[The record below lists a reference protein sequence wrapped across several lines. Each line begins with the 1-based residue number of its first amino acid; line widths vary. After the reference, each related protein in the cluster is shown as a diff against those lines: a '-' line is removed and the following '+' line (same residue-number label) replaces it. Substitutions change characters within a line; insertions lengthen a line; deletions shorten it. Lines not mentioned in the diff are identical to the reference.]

1 MFDRSKGITSF
12 TDGSILY
19 QLIPFL
25 SLAWVVVPL
34 TLEKPASP
42 KLKADIL
49 GPILWPSTGKSS
61 QHTMDVP

>member
-25 SLAWVVVPL
+25 SFAWVVVPL
-34 TLEKPASP
+34 SLEMPARP
-42 KLKADIL
+42 KL
-49 GPILWPSTGKSS
+49 TGALL
-61 QHTMDVP
+61 